1 MKKAAAFI
9 LLTALLFSACS
20 KKKDIKLKAFSSEAF
35 AYQMGDSSEVD
46 ATARVSGFLQKE
58 ENGMYSATIGYNIDL
73 VTPKGDTVKSM
84 ISKIMDKTNKEKI
97 SEIPIE
103 IQFDLDS
110 TYAKGNYRLI
120 FNIKDVLSDQT
131 AVTSAG
137 FTVGE

>member
-1 MKKAAAFI
+1 MKKAAVII
-9 LLTALLFSACS
+9 LLTSLLFSACS
-20 KKKDIKLKAFSSEAF
+20 KKKEPKLQVFASEAF

-46 ATARVSGFLQKE
+46 ATARVSGFLQNEKD
-58 ENGMYSATIGYNIDL
+58 GMYSATLGYSIDL

-84 ISKIMDKTNKEKI
+84 INKIMDKTNKEKI

-110 TYAKGNYRLI
+110 TFAKGNYKLI
-120 FNIKDVLSDQT
+120 FNIKDVLSDRT
-131 AVTSAG
+131 AAASAG

>member
-1 MKKAAAFI
+1 M
-9 LLTALLFSACS
+9 LLTAVLFSACS
-20 KKKDIKLKAFSSEAF
+20 KKKEAKLKVFSSEAF
-35 AYQMGDSSEVD
+35 AYQMDDSSEVD
-46 ATARVSGFLQKE
+46 ATARVSGFRQND

-73 VTPKGDTVKSM
+73 VTPKGDTIKSM
-84 ISKIMDKTNKEKI
+84 ISKIMDKTNKEKL

-110 TYAKGNYRLI
+110 TFAKGNYKLI
-120 FNIKDVLSDQT
+120 FNIKDVLSNQT

>member
-1 MKKAAAFI
+1 MKKAAVI
-9 LLTALLFSACS
+9 MLLTSLLFSACS
-20 KKKDIKLKAFSSEAF
+20 KKNEPKLQVFSQEAF

-46 ATARVSGFLQKE
+46 ATARVSGFRQNEK
-58 ENGMYSATIGYNIDL
+58 NGMYSATLGYSIDL

-110 TYAKGNYRLI
+110 TFAKGNYKLI
-120 FNIKDVLSDQT
+120 FNVKDVLSDRT
-131 AVTSAG
+131 AATSAG